1 MLHHSLPVVV
11 VAVPLLLFVAAALII
26 RPAAAVW
33 LEFFLRTPPFPSLPA
48 GH

>member
-1 MLHHSLPVVV
+1 MLHHCLPVVV

-33 LEFFLRTPPFPSLPA
+33 LEFFFALPPFPSIPA